1 MFELGT
7 VINSLFTEN
16 VSENSNYQVIG
27 VVLGILDHSVN
38 EEEFNSDIF
47 EAVGSEQQSN
57 TVPLDDISD
66 FDSRFVGLAGI

>member
-1 MFELGT
+1 VFELGT